1 MAPSLEA
8 NAIAIVKLV
17 DQVRINAE
25 EHLLH
30 SQFGDNYDAYRSQ
43 TRSLISRMYK

>member
-1 MAPSLEA
+1 
-8 NAIAIVKLV
+8 V

-30 SQFGDNYDAYRSQ
+30 SQFGDEYAAYRSQ
-43 TRSLISRMYK
+43 TRSLIPGMYM